1 MSVVGVDACK
11 NGWIAVELRDG
22 TPPVAHFLRHI
33 EIVRAA
39 APEAAV
45 IAIDIPIGLPSA
57 DLRQAD
63 VAARTQLGPR
73 SRSVFSTP
81 PREVLLAETH
91 ALATK
96 LAGELTGKGISQQ
109 SWALR
114 SRILEV
120 EEWLPRAPCAVV
132 EVHPEVSFSVMLG
145 HPASASKKTWA
156 GMVER
161 VSALAVAG
169 IHLHEVAG
177 DATTEAG
184 TDDMLDA
191 GAAAWS
197 AARFSAGKAQSF
209 PSVPPLDAIG
219 RAIAIWA

>member
-11 NGWIAVELRDG
+11 KGWIAVELRDG
-22 TPPVAHFLRHI
+22 APPTAHFLAHI
-33 EIVRAA
+33 DDVRRAA
-39 APEAAV
+39 PDAEV

-57 DLRQAD
+57 EPREAD
-63 VAARTQLGPR
+63 IASRLQLGPR
-73 SRSVFSTP
+73 RSSVFSTP
-81 PREVLLAETH
+81 PRDVLLAESH

-96 LAGELTGKGISQQ
+96 LAVELTGKGISQQ

-145 HPASASKKTWA
+145 GPASASKKTWA

-161 VSALAVAG
+161 VLALAAVG
-169 IHLHEVAG
+169 IHLHDVRG
-177 DATTEAG
+177 DATIEAV

-197 AARFSAGKAQSF
+197 ASRVRAGKAQSF
-209 PSVPPLDAIG
+209 PSVPPRDEFG

>member
-11 NGWIAVELRDG
+11 KGWIAVELRDG
-22 TPPVAHFLRHI
+22 TPPVAHFLVHI
-33 EIVRAA
+33 GDVQLA
-39 APEAAV
+39 APDAEV
-45 IAIDIPIGLPSA
+45 IAIDIPIGLPFA
-57 DLRQAD
+57 GPRQAD
-63 VAARTQLGPR
+63 IAARSQLGPR
-73 SRSVFSTP
+73 RSSVFSTP
-81 PREVLLAETH
+81 PRDVLLAETH
-91 ALATK
+91 VLATK
-96 LAGELTGKGISQQ
+96 LAVELTGKGISQQ

-120 EEWLPRAPCAVV
+120 EDWLPRAPCEVV

-161 VSALAVAG
+161 VSALGAVG
-169 IHLHEVAG
+169 IHLHEVFGA
-177 DATTEAG
+177 ATTQAV

-197 AARFSAGKAQSF
+197 AARVGAGEAQSF
-209 PSVPPLDAIG
+209 PSVPPRDADG